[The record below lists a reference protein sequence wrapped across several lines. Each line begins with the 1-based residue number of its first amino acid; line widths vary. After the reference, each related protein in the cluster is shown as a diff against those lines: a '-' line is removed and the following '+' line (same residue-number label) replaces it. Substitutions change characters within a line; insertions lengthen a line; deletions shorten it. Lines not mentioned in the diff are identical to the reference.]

1 MRYVFA
7 RGYIAVN
14 GASLTVAE
22 AQRERGGSGW
32 FEVWLI
38 PETLRVT
45 TFAELVIGA
54 MLNIEIERH
63 TRVLVD
69 TVRDVI
75 DERLEA
81 LQPLMRALLRDPDL
95 ALEGLPDSSARD

>member
-1 MRYVFA
+1 MGRPGHVEA
-7 RGYIAVN
+7 R
-14 GASLTVAE
+14 VALVE
-22 AQRERGGSGW
+22 LGEEDAGRSVVVHRD
-32 FEVWLI
+32 
-38 PETLRVT
+38 
-45 TFAELVIGA
+45 ELVIGA

>member
-22 AQRERGGSGW
+22 VQRERGGGGW

-45 TFAELVIGA
+45 TFAELAIGA
-54 MLNIEIERH
+54 MLNIEIDRQ

-69 TVRDVI
+69 TLRDVI

-81 LQPLMRALLRDPDL
+81 LQPLVRARPDQC
-95 ALEGLPDSSARD
+95 